1 MTGFSLYAIYL
12 SRKFLPAKVRVF
24 INYLEEVSRAQ
35 HPRHL
40 GDETG

>member
-35 HPRHL
+35 DPRHP

>member
-1 MTGFSLYAIYL
+1 MTGFSLYAVYL

-24 INYLEEVSRAQ
+24 INYQEEVARAQ
-35 HPRHL
+35 HPPHL

>member
-12 SRKFLPAKVRVF
+12 NRKFLPAKVRVF
-24 INYLEEVSRAQ
+24 INYLEEVAPAQ

>member
-12 SRKFLPAKVRVF
+12 SRKFLPATVRVL
-24 INYLEEVSRAQ
+24 INYLEEVSSAQ